1 MLLGSGSALHTD
13 LETVSAHGDAVQELV
28 PENHLWLDKIIN
40 LKPRK
45 IVQGIVRP
53 KPWSISQALALN
65 WQKLSRLN
73 GAQQIGAVAA
83 V

>member
-45 IVQGIVRP
+45 IVQGI
-53 KPWSISQALALN
+53 ISQALALN